1 MIQQLLLR
9 LWRRTF
15 HRAFQSP
22 HDIAHLGSLEALARS
37 GPAAWLMAQ
46 EKARLDY
53 VAAKDAFAQTGRSG
67 AFDLLLERLLQL
79 QSTSAVVQA
88 LLNEHYLERL
98 LSEAEPAAPAGEF
111 SIGKSR

>member
-1 MIQQLLLR
+1 MIQRLVMR
-9 LWRRTF
+9 LWRRLF
-15 HRAFQSP
+15 RHALQSP
-22 HDIAHLGSLEALARS
+22 HDIAHLGALEDLARS

-46 EKARLDY
+46 EKSRLEY
-53 VAAKDAFAQTGRSG
+53 LAAKDLFVRTGRSD
-67 AFDLLLERLLQL
+67 AFDRLLECLLQL

-98 LSEAEPAAPAGEF
+98 LNEEPAAHEPEF